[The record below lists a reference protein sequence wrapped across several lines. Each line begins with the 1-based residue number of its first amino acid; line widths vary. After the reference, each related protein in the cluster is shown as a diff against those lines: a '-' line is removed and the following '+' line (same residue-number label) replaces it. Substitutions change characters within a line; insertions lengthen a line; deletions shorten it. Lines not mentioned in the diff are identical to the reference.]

1 MTFFN
6 SFFHGPCKSTIYCL
20 KAIVK
25 EKQAQEENARL
36 QEAISK
42 LLDEAGIR
50 TRQEVGRQIASHHK
64 R

>member
-1 MTFFN
+1 M
-6 SFFHGPCKSTIYCL
+6 
-20 KAIVK
+20 K